1 MSERWVCKRCFSDN
15 NDTDEACQRCG
26 LIRGSEPTPTDQAT
40 WAPEGGTVNASDEE
54 PAGWRRWIRFWWVP
68 AIVVVLLV
76 GYLTSARRDEA
87 GSLESAGNVSV
98 DELREGDCFNAAAD
112 DEISEVDGVPCT
124 EAHQYEVFAI
134 ATREGDGSFPP
145 DSELEAIF
153 VEVCEPE
160 FEPYVGAPYATSE
173 IFGQMI
179 SPSEESWGSGDRSFI
194 CLLVDPEDDALTE
207 SLAGA
212 GR

>member
-1 MSERWVCKRCFSDN
+1 MSERWVCKRCFTDN
-15 NDTDEACQRCG
+15 EDTDAACQRCG
-26 LIRGSEPTPTDQAT
+26 LIRGAETTPTDQTT
-40 WAPEGGTVNASDEE
+40 WASSGDAVNPPQQE
-54 PAGWRRWIRFWWVP
+54 PGSWRRWIRFWWIPVL
-68 AIVVVLLV
+68 VVTLVV
-76 GYLTSARRDEA
+76 GYLTTARRDDA
-87 GSLESAGNVSV
+87 GLLESAGNVSV
-98 DELREGDCFNAAAD
+98 DELREGDCFNSTEET
-112 DEISEVDGVPCT
+112 EISDVDGVPCT

-134 ATREGDGSFPP
+134 ATHEGDGTFPP
-145 DSELEAIF
+145 DTELEAIF

-194 CLLVDPEDDALTE
+194 CLLADPEDDALTE